1 MKTTLKR
8 LCTVALARII
18 YLAAMYRLRS
28 LEITLHDTC
37 NALPH
42 VTCIQTRADMALAI
56 RQLSLAVVEARNQVA
71 KLNPATRQTN
81 RWRLA

>member
-1 MKTTLKR
+1 MKNTLKR
-8 LCTVALARII
+8 LCTVALARIV
-18 YLAAMYRLRS
+18 YLAALYRLRS

-42 VTCIQTRADMALAI
+42 VTCIQTRADMAQAI
-56 RQLSLAVVEARNQVA
+56 RRLSLAVVEARNTVA
-71 KLNPATRQTN
+71 KLKPSAGKTN